1 MAAAAKDRPGEK
13 GVRPWLRRLAVAAFW
28 LAAWQLASMAVGSR
42 IVLVG
47 PAEVARRLAE
57 LLLEADFWVS
67 MGLSLGRVATGFGL
81 AVVAGVALA
90 AWASRSRVV
99 EGLLAP
105 LVGAVKAAPVASFVV
120 LLLMWVSSRRL
131 SVAVSF
137 LMAFPILYTNVL
149 AGVRQ
154 TDPALLEMADVFGVS
169 SWARVRTVYAA
180 QVAPYLRAGLS
191 LAMGLSW
198 KSGIAAEVIGL
209 PAPSI
214 GIHLYDAKVYLD
226 TPDLLAWTVVIVAL
240 SVGLEALLGRL
251 LDWAQARW
259 EARP

>member
-1 MAAAAKDRPGEK
+1 MTAGPGKK
-13 GVRPWLRRLAVAAFW
+13 GVRPWLRRLGVAAFW

-47 PAEVARRLAE
+47 PAEVACRLAE
-57 LLLEADFWVS
+57 IVLEADFWVS

>member
-1 MAAAAKDRPGEK
+1 M
-13 GVRPWLRRLAVAAFW
+13 AAFW
-28 LAAWQLASMAVGSR
+28 LAAWQLASMAVDSR

-47 PAEVARRLAE
+47 PAEVACRLAE
-57 LLLEADFWVS
+57 LVCQGDFWVS

-105 LVGAVKAAPVASFVV
+105 LVGAVKATPVASFVV

-169 SWARVRTVYAA
+169 GWARVRTVYAA
-180 QVAPYLRAGLS
+180 QVVPYLRAGLS

>member
-1 MAAAAKDRPGEK
+1 MTAGPGKK

-47 PAEVARRLAE
+47 PAEVACRLAE
-57 LLLEADFWVS
+57 LVLEADFWVS
-67 MGLSLGRVATGFGL
+67 VGLSLGRVAAGFGL
-81 AVVAGVALA
+81 AVAAGMALA

-137 LMAFPILYTNVL
+137 LMAVPILYTNVL

-251 LDWAQARW
+251 LDWAQTRW

>member
-1 MAAAAKDRPGEK
+1 MAAAAKDRPDEK

-28 LAAWQLASMAVGSR
+28 LA
-42 IVLVG
+42 
-47 PAEVARRLAE
+47 
-57 LLLEADFWVS
+57 DFWVS
-67 MGLSLGRVATGFGL
+67 VGLSLGRVATGFGL

-169 SWARVRTVYAA
+169 GWARVRTVYAA
-180 QVAPYLRAGLS
+180 QVVPYLRAGLS

-251 LDWAQARW
+251 LDWAQTRW
-259 EARP
+259 EARS

>member
-1 MAAAAKDRPGEK
+1 MTAGPGKK

-47 PAEVARRLAE
+47 PAEVACRLAE
-57 LLLEADFWVS
+57 LVLEADFWVS

-251 LDWAQARW
+251 LDWAQTRW

>member
-1 MAAAAKDRPGEK
+1 MAAAAKDRPDEK

-57 LLLEADFWVS
+57 LVLEADFWVS

-81 AVVAGVALA
+81 AVVTGVALA

-209 PAPSI
+209 PAPSV

-240 SVGLEALLGRL
+240 SVGLEVLLGRL

>member
-1 MAAAAKDRPGEK
+1 MAAAAKDRPDEK
-13 GVRPWLRRLAVAAFW
+13 GVRPWLCRLAVAAFW

-57 LLLEADFWVS
+57 LVLEADFWVS

-198 KSGIAAEVIGL
+198 KSGVAAEVIGL

-226 TPDLLAWTVVIVAL
+226 VPGLLAWTVVVVAL

>member
-47 PAEVARRLAE
+47 PAEVACRLAE
-57 LLLEADFWVS
+57 LVLEADFWVS

-90 AWASRSRVV
+90 VWASRSRVV

-120 LLLMWVSSRRL
+120 LLLMWVPSRRL

-154 TDPALLEMADVFGVS
+154 TDPALLEMADVFGVHG
-169 SWARVRTVYAA
+169 WARVRTVYAA

-251 LDWAQARW
+251 LDWAQTRW

>member
-1 MAAAAKDRPGEK
+1 MAAAAKDRPDEK

-57 LLLEADFWVS
+57 LVLEADFWVS

>member
-1 MAAAAKDRPGEK
+1 M
-13 GVRPWLRRLAVAAFW
+13 AAFW

-47 PAEVARRLAE
+47 PAEVACRLAE
-57 LLLEADFWVS
+57 LVLEADFWVS

-169 SWARVRTVYAA
+169 GWARVRTVYAA
-180 QVAPYLRAGLS
+180 QVVPYLRAGLS

>member
-1 MAAAAKDRPGEK
+1 MTAGPGKK
-13 GVRPWLRRLAVAAFW
+13 GVRAWLRRLAVAAFW

-47 PAEVARRLAE
+47 PAEVACRLAE
-57 LLLEADFWVS
+57 LVLEADFWVS

-120 LLLMWVSSRRL
+120 LLLMWVSSRWL

-169 SWARVRTVYAA
+169 SWARVLTVYAA

-226 TPDLLAWTVVIVAL
+226 APDLLAWTVVIVAL

-251 LDWAQARW
+251 LDWAQTRW

>member
-1 MAAAAKDRPGEK
+1 MTAGPGKK
-13 GVRPWLRRLAVAAFW
+13 GVRAWGRRLAVAAFW

-47 PAEVARRLAE
+47 PAEVACRLAE
-57 LLLEADFWVS
+57 LVIEADFWVS
-67 MGLSLGRVATGFGL
+67 VGLSLGRVATGFGL

-169 SWARVRTVYAA
+169 GWGRVRTVYAA

-209 PAPSI
+209 PDPSI
-214 GIHLYDAKVYLD
+214 GINLYEAKVYLD
-226 TPDLLAWTVVIVAL
+226 TPDLFAWTLAIVLL
-240 SVGLEALLGRL
+240 SVAIESALRRALG
-251 LDWAQARW
+251 WAQARW
-259 EARP
+259 EARA

>member
-1 MAAAAKDRPGEK
+1 M
-13 GVRPWLRRLAVAAFW
+13 AAFW

-57 LLLEADFWVS
+57 LVLEADFWVS
-67 MGLSLGRVATGFGL
+67 VGLSLGRVATGFGL

-169 SWARVRTVYAA
+169 GWARVRTVYAA
-180 QVAPYLRAGLS
+180 QVVPYLRAGLS

-251 LDWAQARW
+251 LDWAQTRW
-259 EARP
+259 EARS

>member
-1 MAAAAKDRPGEK
+1 MTAGPGKK

-28 LAAWQLASMAVGSR
+28 LAAWQLASVAVGSR
-42 IVLVG
+42 VVLVG

-57 LLLEADFWVS
+57 LVLEADFWVS
-67 MGLSLGRVATGFGL
+67 VGLSLGRVATGFGL

-120 LLLMWVSSRRL
+120 LLLMWVPSRRL

-154 TDPALLEMADVFGVS
+154 TDPALLEMADVFGVRG
-169 SWARVRTVYAA
+169 WPRVCTIYAV

-198 KSGIAAEVIGL
+198 KSGVAAEVIGL

-226 TPDLLAWTVVIVAL
+226 VPGLLAWTVVIVAL

-251 LDWAQARW
+251 LDWAQTRW

>member
-1 MAAAAKDRPGEK
+1 MTAGPGKK

-28 LAAWQLASMAVGSR
+28 LAAWQLASVAVGSR
-42 IVLVG
+42 VVLVG

-57 LLLEADFWVS
+57 LVLEADFWVS
-67 MGLSLGRVATGFGL
+67 VGLSLGRVATGFGL

-169 SWARVRTVYAA
+169 GWARVRTVYAA
-180 QVAPYLRAGLS
+180 QVVPYLRAGLS

>member
-1 MAAAAKDRPGEK
+1 MAAAAKDTSGEK

-28 LAAWQLASMAVGSR
+28 LTAWQLASMAVGSR

-47 PAEVARRLAE
+47 PAEVACRLAE
-57 LLLEADFWVS
+57 LVCQGDFWVS
-67 MGLSLGRVATGFGL
+67 VGLSLGRVAAGFGL
-81 AVVAGVALA
+81 AVAAGVALA

-251 LDWAQARW
+251 LDWAQTRW

>member
-47 PAEVARRLAE
+47 PAEVACRLAE
-57 LLLEADFWVS
+57 LVLEADFWVS

-169 SWARVRTVYAA
+169 GWTRVRTVYAA

-209 PAPSI
+209 TAPSI

-251 LDWAQARW
+251 LDWAQTRW

>member
-1 MAAAAKDRPGEK
+1 MAAAAKDRPDEK

-57 LLLEADFWVS
+57 LVLEADFWVS

-105 LVGAVKAAPVASFVV
+105 LVGAIKAAPVASFVV

-226 TPDLLAWTVVIVAL
+226 VPGLLAWTVVVVAL

>member
-1 MAAAAKDRPGEK
+1 MAAAAKDTSGEK

-28 LAAWQLASMAVGSR
+28 LTAWQLASMAVGSR

-47 PAEVARRLAE
+47 PAEVACRLAE
-57 LLLEADFWVS
+57 LVCLGDFWVS
-67 MGLSLGRVATGFGL
+67 VGLSLGRVATGFGL

-120 LLLMWVSSRRL
+120 LLLMWVPSRRL

-209 PAPSI
+209 PASSI

-251 LDWAQARW
+251 LDWAQTRW

>member
-47 PAEVARRLAE
+47 PAEVACRLAE
-57 LLLEADFWVS
+57 LVLEADFWVS

-251 LDWAQARW
+251 LDWAQTRW

>member
-1 MAAAAKDRPGEK
+1 MTAGPGKK

-47 PAEVARRLAE
+47 PAEVACRLAE
-57 LLLEADFWVS
+57 LVLEADFWVS

-169 SWARVRTVYAA
+169 GWACVRTVYAA

-251 LDWAQARW
+251 LDWAQTRW

>member
-209 PAPSI
+209 PAPSV

-251 LDWAQARW
+251 LDWAQTRW

>member
-47 PAEVARRLAE
+47 PAEVACRLAE

>member
-47 PAEVARRLAE
+47 PAEVACRLAE
-57 LLLEADFWVS
+57 LVLEADFWVS
-67 MGLSLGRVATGFGL
+67 VGLSLGRVATGFGL

-120 LLLMWVSSRRL
+120 LLLMWVPSRRL

-137 LMAFPILYTNVL
+137 LMAFPILYANVL

-251 LDWAQARW
+251 LDWAQTRW
-259 EARP
+259 EARL

>member
-1 MAAAAKDRPGEK
+1 MTAGPGKK
-13 GVRPWLRRLAVAAFW
+13 GVRAWGRRLGVVAFW

-47 PAEVARRLAE
+47 PAEVACRLAE
-57 LLLEADFWVS
+57 LVLEADFWVS

-251 LDWAQARW
+251 LDWAQTRW

>member
-42 IVLVG
+42 VVLVG

-57 LLLEADFWVS
+57 LVLEADFWVS
-67 MGLSLGRVATGFGL
+67 VGLSLGRVATGFGL

-137 LMAFPILYTNVL
+137 LMAFPILYTSVL

-169 SWARVRTVYAA
+169 SWTRIRTVYAA
-180 QVAPYLRAGLS
+180 QVAPYLRTGLS

>member
-1 MAAAAKDRPGEK
+1 MAAAAKDRPDEK

-47 PAEVARRLAE
+47 PAEVACRLAE
-57 LLLEADFWVS
+57 LVLEADFWVS

-137 LMAFPILYTNVL
+137 LMAFPILYANVL

-154 TDPALLEMADVFGVS
+154 TDPALLEMADVFGVRG
-169 SWARVRTVYAA
+169 WARVRTVYAA

-191 LAMGLSW
+191 LAMGFSW

-251 LDWAQARW
+251 LDWAQTRW
-259 EARP
+259 EARS

>member
-1 MAAAAKDRPGEK
+1 M
-13 GVRPWLRRLAVAAFW
+13 AAFW
-28 LAAWQLASMAVGSR
+28 LAAWQLASMAVDSR

-47 PAEVARRLAE
+47 PAEVACRLAE
-57 LLLEADFWVS
+57 LVLEADFWVS

-105 LVGAVKAAPVASFVV
+105 LVGAVKATPVASFVV

-169 SWARVRTVYAA
+169 GWARVRTVYAA
-180 QVAPYLRAGLS
+180 QVVPYLRAGLS

>member
-47 PAEVARRLAE
+47 PAEVACRLAE
-57 LLLEADFWVS
+57 LVLEADFWVS

-154 TDPALLEMADVFGVS
+154 TDPALLEMADVFGVHG
-169 SWARVRTVYAA
+169 WARVRTVYAA

-251 LDWAQARW
+251 LDWAQTRW

>member
-1 MAAAAKDRPGEK
+1 MAAAAKDRPDEK
-13 GVRPWLRRLAVAAFW
+13 GVRPWLRRLAVVAFW

-57 LLLEADFWVS
+57 LVLEADFWVS
-67 MGLSLGRVATGFGL
+67 VGLSLGRVATGFGL

-226 TPDLLAWTVVIVAL
+226 TPDLLAWTVIIVAL

-251 LDWAQARW
+251 LDWAQTRW

>member
-47 PAEVARRLAE
+47 PAEVACRLAE
-57 LLLEADFWVS
+57 LVLEADFWVS
-67 MGLSLGRVATGFGL
+67 VGLSLGRVATGFGL

-120 LLLMWVSSRRL
+120 LLLMWVPSRRL

-137 LMAFPILYTNVL
+137 LMAFPILYANVL

-180 QVAPYLRAGLS
+180 QVAPYLRVGLS

-251 LDWAQARW
+251 LDWAQTRW
-259 EARP
+259 EARS

>member
-1 MAAAAKDRPGEK
+1 M
-13 GVRPWLRRLAVAAFW
+13 AAFW

-47 PAEVARRLAE
+47 PAEVACRLAE
-57 LLLEADFWVS
+57 LVLEADFWVS

-131 SVAVSF
+131 SVVVSF
-137 LMAFPILYTNVL
+137 LMAFPILYANVL

-251 LDWAQARW
+251 LDWTQTRW
-259 EARP
+259 EARS

>member
-1 MAAAAKDRPGEK
+1 M
-13 GVRPWLRRLAVAAFW
+13 AAFW

-47 PAEVARRLAE
+47 PAEVACRLAE
-57 LLLEADFWVS
+57 LVLEADFWVS

-251 LDWAQARW
+251 LDWAQTRW

>member
-1 MAAAAKDRPGEK
+1 MTAGPGKK
-13 GVRPWLRRLAVAAFW
+13 GVRAWGRRLGVAAFW
-28 LAAWQLASMAVGSR
+28 LAAWQLASMVVGSR

-57 LLLEADFWVS
+57 LVCQGSFWASV
-67 MGLSLGRVATGFGL
+67 GLSLGRVASGLGL

-90 AWASRSRVV
+90 ALASRSRVV

-120 LLLMWVSSRRL
+120 LLLMWVPSRRL
-131 SVAVSF
+131 SVVISF
-137 LMAFPILYTNVL
+137 LMAFPIMYTNVL

-154 TDPALLEMADVFGVS
+154 ADPALLEMADVFGVHG
-169 SWARVRTVYAA
+169 WARLSTVYAA
-180 QVAPYLRAGLS
+180 EVAPYLRAGLS

-198 KSGIAAEVIGL
+198 KSAVAAEVIGL
-209 PAPSI
+209 PSPSI

-226 TPDLLAWTVVIVAL
+226 TPDLFAWTLVVVAL

-251 LDWAQARW
+251 LDWAQTRW
-259 EARP
+259 EARS

>member
-1 MAAAAKDRPGEK
+1 M
-13 GVRPWLRRLAVAAFW
+13 AAFW

-57 LLLEADFWVS
+57 LVLEADFWVS
-67 MGLSLGRVATGFGL
+67 VGLSLGRVATGFGL

-251 LDWAQARW
+251 LDWAQTRW

>member
-1 MAAAAKDRPGEK
+1 MTAGPGKK
-13 GVRPWLRRLAVAAFW
+13 GVRAWLRRLAVAAFW
-28 LAAWQLASMAVGSR
+28 LAVWQLASMAVGSR

-47 PAEVARRLAE
+47 PAEVVCRLAE
-57 LLLEADFWVS
+57 LVLEADFWVS

-169 SWARVRTVYAA
+169 SWARVLTVYAA

-209 PAPSI
+209 PEPSI

-226 TPDLLAWTVVIVAL
+226 APDLLAWTVVIVAL

-251 LDWAQARW
+251 LDWAQTRW
-259 EARP
+259 EARL

>member
-1 MAAAAKDRPGEK
+1 MAAAAKDRPDEK

-180 QVAPYLRAGLS
+180 QVAPYLRAGP
-191 LAMGLSW
+191 LAGHGPLLEERHR
-198 KSGIAAEVIGL
+198 GRGHRPA
-209 PAPSI
+209 APSI

-226 TPDLLAWTVVIVAL
+226 VPGLLAWTVVVVAL

>member
-1 MAAAAKDRPGEK
+1 MAAAAKDRPDEK

-28 LAAWQLASMAVGSR
+28 LAAWQLASMVVGSR
-42 IVLVG
+42 VVLVG

-57 LLLEADFWVS
+57 LVLEADFWVS
-67 MGLSLGRVATGFGL
+67 VGLSLGRVATGFGL

-226 TPDLLAWTVVIVAL
+226 TPDLLAWTVVIVVL

-251 LDWAQARW
+251 LDWAQTRW